1 MKSLFLRIFLS
12 FWLALAL
19 FVVLAIVVTLVL
31 RPRSSTWEG
40 LRTTALNEAVSEYE
54 EGGQPQLRK
63 YMENLEA
70 NQHLR
75 AFMFDERG
83 VEISG
88 RPAPDWAI
96 RIASGGPRMP
106 RDGFV
111 IPAPPVQRD
120 SRASSDG
127 MHRYTLVLGL
137 PPGPRVFFGPRGM
150 PVPGL
155 IILIISSGLVCYLL
169 SWYMTKPI
177 VRLRAATRQLAAG
190 DLTARSGAPMNKGMD
205 EIAGLMRDFDA
216 MAERLE
222 LLVKAQSR
230 LLNDISHELRSP
242 LARLNVALGLAR
254 QRAGVESTNMLD
266 RIELEASR
274 LNELIGRILTLAR
287 LEDGE
292 QRVPQTPVPLD
303 EIVLNVAE
311 DAEFEAQER
320 HCHVHTVIPDGD
332 WGVRGNDSLLHS
344 AVENVVRNAIRYTQ
358 EGSSVEI
365 ELTSA
370 KRDGGTEAV
379 LQVSD
384 SGPGVPEDALGKLFE
399 PFYRLDDARGRLT
412 GGVGL
417 GLAITERAVRF
428 HGGKV
433 SARNRP
439 EGGLMVEIRLPLI
452 RGGLRSVERVEAVPA
467 GQDAGATENLHIPYT
482 WKFWK
487 AGNSATLARFQ

>member
-12 FWLALAL
+12 FWMALAL
-19 FVVLAIVVTLVL
+19 FVVLAVLVTLAF
-31 RPRSSTWEG
+31 RPRSSTWEA
-40 LRTTALNEAVSEYE
+40 LRTTVLNDAVNAYE
-54 EGGQPQLRK
+54 EGSEAQLRQ
-63 YMENLEA
+63 YMENVESS
-70 NQHLR
+70 QHVR
-75 AFMFDERG
+75 AYLFDERG
-83 VEISG
+83 NELSG
-88 RPAPDWAI
+88 RPAPEWAI
-96 RIASGGPRMP
+96 RVASGGPRMP
-106 RDGFV
+106 RDGF
-111 IPAPPVQRD
+111 IFPAPPLPRD

-127 MHRYTLVLGL
+127 KHRYTLVLGL

-150 PVPGL
+150 PIPGL
-155 IILIISSGLVCYLL
+155 IIAIISSGLVCYFL
-169 SWYMTKPI
+169 SWYLTKPI

-190 DLTARSGAPMNKGMD
+190 NLTARSGAPVTKRRD
-205 EIAGLMRDFDA
+205 EVAGLMRDFDA

-222 LLVKAQSR
+222 MLVKAQSR

-254 QRAGVESTNMLD
+254 QRAGVESADMLD

-292 QRVPQTPVPLD
+292 QRVPQTPVSLG
-303 EIVLNVAE
+303 ELVANVAE

-320 HCHVHTVIPDGD
+320 HCHVQTVIPEGD

-344 AVENVVRNAIRYTQ
+344 AVENVVRNAIRYTA

-365 ELTSA
+365 SLTSEE
-370 KRDGGTEAV
+370 RSGGAEAV
-379 LQVSD
+379 LRVSD
-384 SGPGVPEDALGKLFE
+384 SGPGVPEDALAKLFE

-433 SARNRP
+433 SAFNRAG
-439 EGGLMVEIRLPLI
+439 GGLIVEIRLPLI
-452 RGGLRSVERVEAVPA
+452 SRLAGTKEPAEVVPSTQEA
-467 GQDAGATENLHIPYT
+467 
-482 WKFWK
+482 
-487 AGNSATLARFQ
+487 

>member
-12 FWLALAL
+12 FWMALAL
-19 FVVLAIVVTLVL
+19 FVVLAILVTLVL
-31 RPRSSTWEG
+31 RPRSSTWEA
-40 LRTTALNEAVSEYE
+40 LRTTTMNDAVTAYE
-54 EGGQPQLRK
+54 EGSEAQLRK
-63 YMENLEA
+63 YMDGFEA
-70 NQHLR
+70 SQHMR
-75 AFMFDERG
+75 AYLFDERG
-83 VEISG
+83 NEVSG
-88 RPAPDWAI
+88 RGAPDWAM
-96 RIASGGPRMP
+96 RVASGGPRNP
-106 RDGFV
+106 RDGFI

-127 MHRYTLVLGL
+127 KHRYTLVLGL
-137 PPGPRVFFGPRGM
+137 PPGPRVFFGPRGL
-150 PVPGL
+150 PVPLL
-155 IILIISSGLVCYLL
+155 IIAILSSGLVCYFL
-169 SWYMTKPI
+169 SWYLTKPI
-177 VRLRAATRQLAAG
+177 VRLRAATRQLTAG
-190 DLTARSGAPMNKGMD
+190 DLTARSGAPPTNRRD
-205 EIAGLMRDFDA
+205 EVAGLMRDFDA

-222 LLVKAQSR
+222 MLVKAQSR

-254 QRAGVESTNMLD
+254 QRAGVESADMLD

-292 QRVPQTPVPLD
+292 QRVPQTPVPLG
-303 EIVLNVAE
+303 ELVANVAE

-320 HCHVHTVIPDGD
+320 HCHVHRTIPAGE
-332 WGVRGNDSLLHS
+332 WGVCGNDSLLHS
-344 AVENVVRNAIRYTQ
+344 AVENVVRNAIRYTA

-365 ELTSA
+365 VLAREERS
-370 KRDGGTEAV
+370 GGMEAV
-379 LQVSD
+379 LRVSD
-384 SGPGVPEDALGKLFE
+384 FGPGVPEDSLGKLFE

-433 SARNRP
+433 SAFNRA

-452 RGGLRSVERVEAVPA
+452 ARVAAAKEQERADGVPSGREA
-467 GQDAGATENLHIPYT
+467 
-482 WKFWK
+482 
-487 AGNSATLARFQ
+487 

>member
-54 EGGQPQLRK
+54 EGGQLQLRK
-63 YMENLEA
+63 YMESLEA

-106 RDGFV
+106 RDGFI

-155 IILIISSGLVCYLL
+155 IILIISSGLVCYFL

-190 DLTARSGAPMNKGMD
+190 DLTARIGARASKRRD
-205 EIAGLMRDFDA
+205 EVAGLMRDFDA

-222 LLVKAQSR
+222 ILMKAQSR

-254 QRAGVESTNMLD
+254 QRSNVESSEMLD

-292 QRVPQTPVPLD
+292 QRVPQTPVPLA
-303 EIVLNVAE
+303 ELVRNVAE
-311 DAEFEAQER
+311 DAEFEAQAR
-320 HCHVHTVIPDGD
+320 HCHVQTVIPEGD
-332 WGVRGNDSLLHS
+332 WGVRGIASLLHS

-358 EGSSVEI
+358 EHTSVRV
-365 ELTSA
+365 ELASEEGP
-370 KRDGGTEAV
+370 KGPEAV
-379 LQVSD
+379 LKVSD
-384 SGPGVPEDALGKLFE
+384 SGPGAPPDALDKLFE
-399 PFYRLDDARGRLT
+399 PFYRLDDARGRQT

-428 HGGKV
+428 HGGRV
-433 SARNRP
+433 SARNRT
-439 EGGLMVEIRLPLI
+439 EGGLQVEIRLPLI
-452 RGGLRSVERVEAVPA
+452 RSGQGKTPLPVPVASGQEA
-467 GQDAGATENLHIPYT
+467 
-482 WKFWK
+482 
-487 AGNSATLARFQ
+487 

>member
-12 FWLALAL
+12 FWMAQAM
-19 FVVLAIVVTLVL
+19 FVVLAILVTLAL
-31 RPRSSTWEG
+31 RPRGSSWEA
-40 LRTTALNEAVSEYE
+40 LRTTALNDAVSSYE
-54 EGGQPQLRK
+54 EGGPQKAREYLDGL
-63 YMENLEA
+63 MGT
-70 NQHLR
+70 QHVR
-75 AFMFDERG
+75 AYLFDEQGEEVSHRG
-83 VEISG
+83 
-88 RPAPDWAI
+88 APDWAI
-96 RIASGGPRMP
+96 RMLNSGSPSP
-106 RDGFV
+106 RDGFI
-111 IPAPPVQRD
+111 IPAPKVLKE

-127 MHRYTLVLGL
+127 QHRFTIVMGL
-137 PPGPRVFFGPRGM
+137 PPGPRVFLGPRGM
-150 PVPGL
+150 PIPGL
-155 IILIISSGLVCYLL
+155 IIGVITSGLVCYLL
-169 SWYMTKPI
+169 AWYLTKPI

-190 DLTARSGAPMNKGMD
+190 DLTARSGAPASRRRD
-205 EIAGLMRDFDA
+205 EVMGLMRDFDA

-254 QRAGVESTNMLD
+254 QRAGVESSDMLD

-292 QRVPQTPVPLD
+292 QRAPQTPVPLG
-303 EIVLNVAE
+303 EVVANVAE

-320 HCHVHTVIPDGD
+320 HCHVQTVIPPGE
-332 WGVRGNDSLLHS
+332 WQVRGNDSLLHS
-344 AVENVVRNAIRYTQ
+344 AVENVVRNAIRYTA

-365 ELTSA
+365 ALTSEE
-370 KRDGGTEAV
+370 RGGGADAV
-379 LQVSD
+379 LRVSD
-384 SGPGVPEDALGKLFE
+384 SGTGVPEDSLGKLFE

-433 SARNRP
+433 TAFNRP
-439 EGGLMVEIRLPLI
+439 QGGLMVEIRLPLI
-452 RGGLRSVERVEAVPA
+452 SRLGAKEQVAVVPSGREA
-467 GQDAGATENLHIPYT
+467 
-482 WKFWK
+482 
-487 AGNSATLARFQ
+487 